1 MVFFGLL
8 DAMEKFDH
16 TRNIKFE
23 TYASLRIR
31 GAIID
36 GLRSMD
42 WVPRSTRSKARE
54 LENAVYELTNQL
66 GRNPSDGEI
75 AAALDLPRE
84 RYYDLL
90 DEVRGVGLFSL
101 DETLAAQD
109 ADDNLRMMD
118 LVSTE
123 EQSPA
128 EILLHSETVEELAEA
143 VQGGLTEREQLVLS
157 LYYTD
162 ELTLKEIGHILEVSE
177 SRVSQIHTR
186 VIMTLRGKFKESTER
201 RGGNVSIKF
210 PDFQVLVSRSEQIP
224 VLIEGGDQSGAAGGK
239 MAPQVSQD
247 FDVRRQRV
255 DHSRAKDKVR
265 RRKEGEERRQG
276 GHEEKQGSKHGKQ
289 RRPTRGRRIDL
300 RA

>member
-1 MVFFGLL
+1 MTPHKDQERLNQIWQEYKETKNESAREALVEQYIPLVKYVAGRLAINLPSSVDVGDLEGFGFFGLL

-143 VQGGLTEREQLVLS
+143 VQGLTEREQLVLS

-201 RGGNVSIKF
+201 RG
-210 PDFQVLVSRSEQIP
+210 
-224 VLIEGGDQSGAAGGK
+224 
-239 MAPQVSQD
+239 
-247 FDVRRQRV
+247 
-255 DHSRAKDKVR
+255 
-265 RRKEGEERRQG
+265 
-276 GHEEKQGSKHGKQ
+276 
-289 RRPTRGRRIDL
+289 
-300 RA
+300 